1 MERKPKLQIFPLTM
15 RAWERISGDLNDKEA
30 RSLWRLVARYAEQG
44 GLPIDDKELARIAR
58 VDVRT
63 WRNGLRR
70 VLAIKFPQEGWR
82 WPEIDQRIER
92 QRKYL
97 LKKSAAGI
105 TGNAKRWGSLHATI
119 ADDAVSK
126 LVPIKKR

>member
-15 RAWERISGDLNDKEA
+15 RAWDRVTGDLSDRET
-30 RSLWRLVARYAEQG
+30 RSLWRLVAYYGEHG
-44 GLPIDDKELARIAR
+44 GLPIDDISLARIAR

-63 WRNGLRR
+63 WRNGLRG

-92 QRKYL
+92 QQKYL

-105 TGNAKRWGSLHATI
+105 TGNAKRWGSLHGTV
-119 ADDAVSK
+119 ADEAISK
-126 LVPIKKR
+126 LVPLKRR